1 MILFDLDGVLVDSR
15 PLIEEVWRAW
25 ASPRGLDASRF
36 IALAHGRRTS
46 ETLREVAPDL
56 DIAAETAA
64 LDAIEE
70 VATDGLAAVPGAAAL
85 LGSLEPGSWAIVTS
99 GSRAVATLRLRTCGL
114 PIPPVMV
121 TGDDVRFG
129 KPHPEPY
136 LKGAERAGATPQE
149 CIVVEDAPAGI
160 LAGKAAG
167 MLVIAV
173 TTTHLRELLVAA
185 DRVVGSLAEVQEYF
199 LTSRAGHGPAPTSM
213 RP

>member
-15 PLIEEVWRAW
+15 PLIEEIWREW
-25 ASPRGLDASRF
+25 AGQRGLDAARF
-36 IALAHGRRTS
+36 IAVAHGRRTS

-64 LDAIEE
+64 LDAREE
-70 VATDGLAAVPGAAAL
+70 VATEGLAPIPGALAL

-99 GSRAVATLRLRTCGL
+99 GSRAVATLRLRAAGL
-114 PIPPVMV
+114 PIPEVMV
-121 TGDDVRFG
+121 TGDEVRFG

-136 LKGAERAGATPQE
+136 LRGAERTGRTPEQ

-167 MLVIAV
+167 MKVLAV
-173 TTTHLRELLVAA
+173 ATTHSREALAAA
-185 DRVVGSLAEVQEYF
+185 DEVMGSLAEIQAYV
-199 LTSRAGHGPAPTSM
+199 LTPL